1 MLTFSYRNKKE
12 STVLG
17 RIIRIE
23 EKIFGLN
30 PVRAFVAM
38 SVFMETSQVALFAL
52 INMRDSGAPRRCSG
66 APGKWSYSLLIAVI
80 SQAGDTPSD
89 FRSVF

>member
-38 SVFMETSQVALFAL
+38 SVFMEHSQVALFAL
-52 INMRDSGAPRRCSG
+52 INMRGSGVAWRGG
-66 APGKWSYSLLIAVI
+66 AVVHQVNGHTHYS
-80 SQAGDTPSD
+80 
-89 FRSVF
+89 